1 MVVEICKGYDDIYD
15 KIANK
20 EDLFKFK
27 KKVLLNYLEIKEE
40 IPFSQYFKNQIIRF
54 IKKDSLKK
62 YLFLKK
68 EEIYDFNLIKSIILN
83 IQIAGQKKLEN
94 KINLDYINS
103 DVIIDTNNNID
114 KSEIIETNNNLNKS
128 EIINPNINLNKSE
141 IINPNINL
149 NKSGI
154 LNPNNNLNK
163 SGTINPN
170 NRINKSIII
179 KSINNK
185 DMNIVKNKIKKKND
199 STNTSSMSINMNVM
213 REKLL
218 KNQEDIDELISQKE
232 YLLNLIVNENNESND
247 KRLKYFVDTNN
258 LSGEKL
264 EKSGIKYIFEL
275 LNCLSI
281 NQDFYFCYDVGVNV
295 ENLNNIFSKNE
306 LDKIPDIQIDFIISD
321 LRIID
326 LINMLIYLYPNIIY
340 LNNLKEKPCK
350 KGMDLN
356 QLNNLRTKYKKSH
369 KRIDI
374 FGEIGVNIFT
384 EDEKITQQIKYNILC
399 NNLKKLIEKKHTN
412 DAEKIFEQLKMK
424 KDNEKLILFLTNGEY
439 SKIYNKNFKN
449 EKIIRIQNENNINSL
464 IIYLNNNHNSK
475 ENNVIENLI
484 FNYGLNDG
492 KNKFIKQLIDLK
504 QKKIKQSIINDN
516 FKDLCLK
523 LNIIE
528 NKLRNIEK
536 DYALFIKNQK
546 EKLMINDLTSLFF
559 QKESEIN
566 KYLNV
571 KLEDLYQFE
580 LYENI
585 KFDHEINIIL
595 LHPNDKN
602 INTEVFMKLKNKKL
616 KENSEINIYDF
627 GYNCDI
633 SNFDSFE
640 AHKKELTKKPNKKI
654 YIIISYYSNLEDHF
668 YAAILF
674 KNLITNYLSYIFF
687 ITEEENKLT
696 SKYFIDS
703 HIKIYKYSE
712 GIENVLKTDIENKFN
727 EIKNNYKKFLINS
740 IKYTRILDEYNKSY
754 KYKLITTR
762 YNNDKKEKIKFKD
775 IINEHNQLLIEKI
788 SQDISFIISLSIENK
803 DKIKILIEKDLKS
816 IIEKNNVNIIELFL
830 KNQTITKELSGIMIN
845 FIKNI
850 EENDDN
856 SIYKNLTEEEKTF
869 KYSEEIISINGIHEI
884 YKDDESEDEDENDEN
899 EENEN
904 IDNINN
910 IIDNNNIDN
919 NNIDNK
925 GNNNNNIINND
936 DNQDN
941 KDNNNIINNN
951 IDNKGNNNYNNK
963 DNIKN
968 NFSNNKENNKSNIIS
983 DKKGDSLI
991 NEKEGENTF
1000 EIELITKEI
1009 EDKLKDAIIL
1019 INLKFYYSLFYNTI
1033 SKIFIND
1040 VLKRI
1045 SENILKE
1052 TK

>member
-83 IQIAGQKKLEN
+83 IQIAGQKKLGN

-128 EIINPNINLNKSE
+128 EIINPN
-141 IINPNINL
+141 
-149 NKSGI
+149 
-154 LNPNNNLNK
+154 
-163 SGTINPN
+163 

-199 STNTSSMSINMNVM
+199 LTNTSSMSINMNVM

-258 LSGEKL
+258 LSGEKF

-475 ENNVIENLI
+475 ENNVIE
-484 FNYGLNDG
+484 
-492 KNKFIKQLIDLK
+492 
-504 QKKIKQSIINDN
+504 
-516 FKDLCLK
+516 
-523 LNIIE
+523 
-528 NKLRNIEK
+528 R
-536 DYALFIKNQK
+536 
-546 EKLMINDLTSLFF
+546 
-559 QKESEIN
+559 
-566 KYLNV
+566 
-571 KLEDLYQFE
+571 
-580 LYENI
+580 
-585 KFDHEINIIL
+585 
-595 LHPNDKN
+595 
-602 INTEVFMKLKNKKL
+602 
-616 KENSEINIYDF
+616 
-627 GYNCDI
+627 
-633 SNFDSFE
+633 
-640 AHKKELTKKPNKKI
+640 
-654 YIIISYYSNLEDHF
+654 
-668 YAAILF
+668 
-674 KNLITNYLSYIFF
+674 
-687 ITEEENKLT
+687 
-696 SKYFIDS
+696 
-703 HIKIYKYSE
+703 
-712 GIENVLKTDIENKFN
+712 KFN
-727 EIKNNYKKFLINS
+727 I
-740 IKYTRILDEYNKSY
+740 
-754 KYKLITTR
+754 
-762 YNNDKKEKIKFKD
+762 
-775 IINEHNQLLIEKI
+775 
-788 SQDISFIISLSIENK
+788 
-803 DKIKILIEKDLKS
+803 
-816 IIEKNNVNIIELFL
+816 
-830 KNQTITKELSGIMIN
+830 
-845 FIKNI
+845 
-850 EENDDN
+850 
-856 SIYKNLTEEEKTF
+856 
-869 KYSEEIISINGIHEI
+869 
-884 YKDDESEDEDENDEN
+884 
-899 EENEN
+899 
-904 IDNINN
+904 
-910 IIDNNNIDN
+910 
-919 NNIDNK
+919 
-925 GNNNNNIINND
+925 
-936 DNQDN
+936 
-941 KDNNNIINNN
+941 
-951 IDNKGNNNYNNK
+951 
-963 DNIKN
+963 
-968 NFSNNKENNKSNIIS
+968 
-983 DKKGDSLI
+983 
-991 NEKEGENTF
+991 
-1000 EIELITKEI
+1000 
-1009 EDKLKDAIIL
+1009 
-1019 INLKFYYSLFYNTI
+1019 
-1033 SKIFIND
+1033 
-1040 VLKRI
+1040 
-1045 SENILKE
+1045 
-1052 TK
+1052 

>member
-1 MVVEICKGYDDIYD
+1 MVDDICKRFDDIYD

-20 EDLFKFK
+20 EDLFKLK

-54 IKKDSLKK
+54 IKKDSLEK

-68 EEIYDFNLIKSIILN
+68 EEQYDFNILNSIIAN
-83 IQIAGQKKLEN
+83 IINEGKKKLEKKITFINN
-94 KINLDYINS
+94 K
-103 DVIIDTNNNID
+103 DVIIDTKNSID
-114 KSEIIETNNNLNKS
+114 KSEIKETSNNLSESEIIETSKNPNKSEIINSNNNLNKS
-128 EIINPNINLNKSE
+128 EIINS
-141 IINPNINL
+141 
-149 NKSGI
+149 
-154 LNPNNNLNK
+154 
-163 SGTINPN
+163 N

-179 KSINNK
+179 RSINKK
-185 DMNIVKNKIKKKND
+185 DKNIVKNKTKKKND

-213 REKLL
+213 REKLIQ
-218 KNQEDIDELISQKE
+218 NQEDIDELLSQKE

-258 LSGEKL
+258 LSGEKF

-281 NQDFYFCYDVGVNV
+281 KQDFYFCYDVEVKA

-306 LDKIPDIQIDFIISD
+306 LDEIPNIQIDFVISD

-340 LNNLKEKPCK
+340 LNNLKEKPFK
-350 KGMDLN
+350 KGMNLN
-356 QLNNLRTKYKKSH
+356 QLNNLRIKYKKSN

-384 EDEKITQQIKYNILC
+384 EDEKITQLIKYNILC
-399 NNLKKLIEKKHTN
+399 NNLKKLIEKNHTN

-424 KDNEKLILFLTNGEY
+424 KDNQKLILFLTNGEY

-449 EKIIRIQNENNINSL
+449 EKIIQTQNENNINSL

-475 ENNVIENLI
+475 ENNAIENLI

-536 DYALFIKNQK
+536 DYASFIKNRK
-546 EKLMINDLTSLFF
+546 EKLMIDDLTSLFF
-559 QKESEIN
+559 DKEYEISE
-566 KYLNV
+566 YLNV
-571 KLEDLYQFE
+571 KLEVLHQFQ

-595 LHPNDKN
+595 LHPKN
-602 INTEVFMKLKNKKL
+602 KSINKEVFMELKNKKL
-616 KENSEINIYDF
+616 KENCEINIYDF
-627 GYNCDI
+627 DYNYNS
-633 SNFDSFE
+633 SNINSFE
-640 AHKKELTKKPNKKI
+640 AHEKELTKKPNKKI
-654 YIIISYYSNLEDHF
+654 YIIIFYYNLWEDQ
-668 YAAILF
+668 YCALTLS
-674 KNLITNYLSYIFF
+674 KKLISNYLSYIYF
-687 ITEEENKLT
+687 ISTKEKNILS

-712 GIENVLKTDIENKFN
+712 GIENVIKKDIENKFN
-727 EIKNNYKKFLINS
+727 EIENNYKIFLINS

-754 KYKLITTR
+754 KYKLITSLSN
-762 YNNDKKEKIKFKD
+762 NNDKKGKIEFKE

-803 DKIKILIEKDLKS
+803 DKIKILIENDLKT
-816 IIEKNNVNIIELFL
+816 IIEKNNENIIGLFL
-830 KNQTITKELSGIMIN
+830 KNQTITKELSGIMVN

-856 SIYKNLTEEEKTF
+856 SIYKNLTEEEKNF
-869 KYSEEIISINGIHEI
+869 KYSDEIISINGIHEI
-884 YKDDESEDEDENDEN
+884 YKDDESEDEDENEK
-899 EENEN
+899 NEN

-910 IIDNNNIDN
+910 NIDN
-919 NNIDNK
+919 NIINSNIDNK
-925 GNNNNNIINND
+925 DNIIINKDINNIYNKKND
-936 DNQDN
+936 
-941 KDNNNIINNN
+941 
-951 IDNKGNNNYNNK
+951 
-963 DNIKN
+963 IKN
-968 NFSNNKENNKSNIIS
+968 SFSKNIENNKSDIIS
-983 DKKGDSLI
+983 DKKGDSLV
-991 NEKEGENTF
+991 KETKGENTF
-1000 EIELITKEI
+1000 EIDLFTKEI
-1009 EDKLKDAIIL
+1009 EDKLKDSIIL

-1033 SKIFIND
+1033 SKIFINNA
-1040 VLKRI
+1040 LKRI